1 MTPHLGD
8 FTVLQIE
15 MWLLSLIRI
24 STSFWLLP
32 ILGSD
37 EIPPRIKAG
46 AALFISLCVFPTLSG
61 QTLALPEHPGDLVL
75 LGLREVFVG
84 LVMGFAGL
92 FCFAG
97 LRIAG
102 EWIDHEAGFT
112 MVQLFDPSMGDNQS
126 ALAALHGY
134 VFTLLFLIWGGH
146 HFYIRAIGES
156 FRVIDLGNAKI
167 KSEPMMNI
175 FFEMTRDAF
184 NFGIQAMGPILATLF
199 VTSLGL
205 AIVAR
210 IMPQINVWL
219 VGMPIK
225 LALGM
230 FTVFLAM
237 PMVWVVFRAAQ
248 ERIQGQTWSLLRLMG
263 G

>member
-1 MTPHLGD
+1 MAPNLGD

-15 MWLLSLIRI
+15 MWLLCLLRVA
-24 STSFWLLP
+24 TSIWLLP

-37 EIPPRIKAG
+37 EVPARIKAG
-46 AALFISLCVFPTLSG
+46 AALFISVCVYPTLG
-61 QTLALPEHPGDLVL
+61 AQTLALPDHPGDLL
-75 LGLREVFVG
+75 MLALREIYVG
-84 LVMGFAGL
+84 LVMGFAGQ

-102 EWIDHEAGFT
+102 EWMDHEAGFT

-146 HFYIRAIGES
+146 HFYLRALGES
-156 FRVIDLGNAKI
+156 FRVIDLGRAGM
-167 KSEPMMNI
+167 PGDAMMAV
-175 FFEMTRDAF
+175 FFAMTRDAF
-184 NFGIQAMGPILATLF
+184 AFGIQAAGPILATLF
-199 VTSLGL
+199 VSSMGL

-225 LALGM
+225 LGLGM

-237 PMVWVVFRAAQ
+237 PVVWVLFRGAQ
-248 ERIQGQTWSLLRLMG
+248 ERLQGQTWTLLRLMG
-263 G
+263 S